1 MDAPYYN
8 GGPGDDDPEGDG
20 FSLQQEADGCCL
32 SCGARDDEPCQWDCE
47 CRTCL
52 KRQGRDEDVA

>member
-8 GGPGDDDPEGDG
+8 GEPGDDDPYGDD
-20 FSLQQEADGCCL
+20 FALRQEDDCCP

-52 KRQGRDEDVA
+52 HGQRRDEEIA